1 MARLRS
7 LHDRSTHLSGSVAG
21 RVAVVSDAAGGVG
34 RATTPRPA
42 GLAPHPFDDITP
54 AALAAAGHMKWT
66 EMGPGVLGAW
76 VAEMDFGTAPAVAA
90 ALQDAVDRQLFGYLP
105 GTERRALSAAAAAWQ
120 GQQHG
125 WAVDPEDVHP
135 MPDVLQALEVA
146 ARWLSEPGRPI
157 ILPVPAYMPF
167 LTLPDLLERE
177 LLTVELVRDGGRYVY
192 DLDALDAAFAAGGQ
206 LLVLVN
212 PHNPTGR
219 VLERDELVAISEVVE
234 RHGGRVLADEI
245 HGSIVYPGHR
255 HVPYASVSEATAA
268 HAVTATSASKAFNLP
283 GLKCAQLILSND
295 ADRAAWERF
304 GWYLTEATS
313 TLGVVAST
321 AAYREGGR
329 WLAEVLA
336 YLDGNR
342 TLLAGLLAEHLPEA
356 VCAPPEGT
364 YLAWVD
370 LRALDPPGALADRLL
385 ADAGVAV
392 VDGARCGE
400 VGRGHIRLNLATPR
414 PVLREVVARVGD
426 ALRGRRP

>member
-1 MARLRS
+1 MAE
-7 LHDRSTHLSGSVAG
+7 HE
-21 RVAVVSDAAGGVG
+21 
-34 RATTPRPA
+34 
-42 GLAPHPFDDITP
+42 PHPFDDITP

-76 VAEMDFGTAPAVAA
+76 VAEMDFGTAPAVTA
-90 ALQDAVDRQLFGYLP
+90 ALHDAVDRQLFGYLP
-105 GTERRALSAAAAAWQ
+105 GTERRALSDACAAWQ
-120 GQQHG
+120 ADQHG
-125 WAVDPEDVHP
+125 WAVDPDDVHP

-146 ARWLSEPGRPI
+146 ARWLTGPGRPI

-167 LTLPDLLERE
+167 LSVPGLLGRE
-177 LLTVELVRDGGRYVY
+177 LLTVELVRDGDRYVH

-219 VLERDELVAISEVVE
+219 VLEREELVAISEVVD

-245 HGSIVYPGHR
+245 HGSIVHPGPR
-255 HVPYASVSEATAA
+255 HVPYASVSEVAA
-268 HAVTATSASKAFNLP
+268 GHVVTATSASKAFNLP

-295 ADRAAWERF
+295 EDRAAWERF
-304 GWYLTEATS
+304 GWYVTEATS

-321 AAYREGGR
+321 AAYRDGGP
-329 WLAEVLA
+329 WLADVLA

-342 TLLAGLLAEHLPEA
+342 ALLSELLAEHLPGA
-356 VCAPPEGT
+356 VCTPPEGT

-370 LRALDPPGALADRLL
+370 VRAMDPPEALADRLL

-400 VGRGHIRLNLATPR
+400 PGRGHIRLNLATPR
-414 PVLREVVARVGD
+414 PVLRQVVAKIGD
-426 ALRGRRP
+426 ALRGGRP